1 MSKWMV
7 SAKKADFEKIAETF
21 QISPVL
27 ARLLVNRGLTTER
40 EISYYLEGKMAD
52 LHAPALLPDAEKA
65 AGILRDKIH
74 AGKKICIIG
83 DYDVDG
89 ICASHILSH
98 VLQRLG
104 ADVET
109 MLPDR
114 ITDGYGMNQ
123 RMVTEAC
130 TRGVDTILT
139 CDNGIAASVPIKV
152 AKQLKLTVIVTDHHE
167 VPFEITQDGERKQIL
182 PPADAIVNPKVISE
196 EGVYPFPEICGALV
210 AYKLMDLLMKQ
221 MLVGDREDILRSLSP
236 FAAMATICDVMP
248 LVSENRIIVK
258 EGLREMPKTDNAG
271 LQALLEVTELN
282 GKEISAY
289 HTGFILGPCLNASG
303 RLDNAI
309 RAFSLFHTKTREEAL
324 KAAQELKDLNDS
336 RKSMTLKGVEL
347 AEKSIEAGHLLE
359 NNVLVVYLPST
370 HESLAGII
378 AGRLKEKYSCPVF
391 VLTDAEDG
399 LIKGSGRSIE
409 SYDMYA
415 ELSAVSDL
423 FVRFGGHKM
432 AAGLTLEKKN
442 MAQFIKRIN
451 ENCTLTPADMEAVIH
466 IDMEL
471 PPGLF
476 TIETVKEFAKL
487 EPCGKE
493 NERPVFATRD
503 LLIRE
508 IRIMGKTRNVAKLL
522 CRDQTGKNV
531 ECMYF
536 SDPSGLEFTLDNAF
550 GEGTFERLLLGSGTQ
565 VRVKMAFYPGINEW
579 RGEENLQFVIVDL
592 QP

>member
-1 MSKWMV
+1 MV
-7 SAKKADFEKIAETF
+7 SARKADFDKIAETF

-27 ARLLVNRGLTTER
+27 ARLLINRGVATER

-52 LHAPALLPDAEKA
+52 LHAPSLLPDAEKA
-65 AGILRDKIH
+65 AQILRDKIH

-98 VLQRLG
+98 VLTHLG
-104 ADVET
+104 GDVET
-109 MLPDR
+109 LLPDR
-114 ITDGYGMNQ
+114 ITDGYGVNQ

-130 TRGVDTILT
+130 ARGVDTILT

-167 VPFEITQDGERKQIL
+167 VPFENDGEGGRRQLL
-182 PPADAIVNPKVISE
+182 PPADAVVNPKVT
-196 EGVYPFPEICGALV
+196 GADTTYPFPEICGAFV
-210 AYKLMDLLMKQ
+210 AYKLTDQLMKL
-221 MLVGDREDILRSLSP
+221 MMVKDREEILRKLSP
-236 FAAMATICDVMP
+236 FAALATVCDVMP
-248 LVSENRIIVK
+248 LTDENRIIVK
-258 EGLREMPKTDNAG
+258 EGLKEMPHTDNEG
-271 LQALLEVTELN
+271 LKALLQVTGLAD
-282 GKEISAY
+282 KEISAY
-289 HTGFILGPCLNASG
+289 HAGFILGPCLNASG

-309 RAFSLFHTKTREEAL
+309 RAFSLFHSKSGEEAL
-324 KAAQELKDLNDS
+324 LAAQELKDLNDS

-359 NNVLVVYLPST
+359 NNVLVLYLPST

-409 SYDMYA
+409 NYDMYA
-415 ELSAVSDL
+415 ELSALSDL
-423 FVRFGGHKM
+423 FVRFGGHRM

-442 MAQFIKRIN
+442 MALFIKQIN
-451 ENCTLTPADMEAVIH
+451 ERCNLTPDDMEAVLH

-476 TIETVKEFAKL
+476 SLDTVKEFSKL
-487 EPCGKE
+487 EPCGKA

-508 IRIMGKTRNVAKLL
+508 IRIMGKTGNVAKLV
-522 CRDQTGKNV
+522 CKDQTGRNV

-536 SDPSGLEFTLDNAF
+536 SDPSGLQFTLDTAF
-550 GEGTFERLLLGSGTQ
+550 GEGTFERLRAGSGTQ
-565 VRVKMAFYPGINEW
+565 VRVKMAFYPSINEW
-579 RGEENLQFVIVDL
+579 RGEENLQFVIADL
-592 QP
+592 KP